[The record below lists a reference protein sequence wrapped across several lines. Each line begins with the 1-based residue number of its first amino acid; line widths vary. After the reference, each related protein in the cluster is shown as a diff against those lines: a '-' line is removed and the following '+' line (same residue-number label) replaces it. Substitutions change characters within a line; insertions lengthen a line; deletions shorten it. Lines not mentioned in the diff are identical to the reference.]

1 MKKIRLA
8 VFFGFV
14 LAVFFSSSLIEFDNS
29 LDEIR
34 SNVLRLHILAN
45 SDSAED
51 QELKLLVRD
60 ELLNLSDELLC
71 GKTFDQAVEKAYDS
85 LDVIEDTAERVIAEN
100 GFDYDVCCQIAPT
113 VFDDRDYGDFTMPS
127 GEYTALC
134 VYIGK
139 AKGHNWWCV
148 MYPPLCVGTSQN
160 AVEDYFDESQTDI
173 LKNHEKYEIKF
184 KCVEIFGGIKQ
195 KLSKLLN

>member
-8 VFFGFV
+8 VFFGFI
-14 LAVFFSSSLIEFDNS
+14 LAVLFSSSIIDFDNS
-29 LDEIR
+29 VDEIR
-34 SNVLRLHILAN
+34 NNVLRLHILAN
-45 SDSAED
+45 SDSDED

-60 ELLNLSDELLC
+60 EILKLSSDLFC
-71 GKTFDQAVEKAYDS
+71 DKSIDDAIQTAAGS
-85 LDVIEDTAERVIAEN
+85 LDIIENTAQKVIAEN

-113 VFDDRDYGDFTMPS
+113 VFDDRDYGDFTMPA
-127 GEYTALC
+127 GEYTAVC

-139 AKGHNWWCV
+139 AQGHNWWCV
-148 MYPPLCVGTSQN
+148 MYPPLCVGTSQKDIDN
-160 AVEDYFDESQTDI
+160 YFNESQTDI

-195 KLSKLLN
+195 KITKLLN